1 MAERTLRLPHLH
13 LPGKRSVE
21 SNLEQQL
28 TNRTAKKA
36 YISRGDFLNLIKAL
50 GLGFTGG
57 VILGAVDPY
66 EKVSRAIIGRNFP
79 AVNNAVEESSSVFQP
94 EANVASSRSAENDP
108 IASRAFVNYNRTL
121 DWFRNQDDQY
131 LQKIPDYLTIEDEGE
146 SLAMWIDA
154 QQQGRFAVV
163 GSNLAI
169 GGKLKVLLAIN
180 GFGAENFDEKSLL
193 KAAQDM
199 HTAFYEL
206 QLANSSDPIRYQR
219 DQQFHEEI
227 HQQAEQLT
235 QAIFLKLS
243 K

>member
-1 MAERTLRLPHLH
+1 M
-13 LPGKRSVE
+13 
-21 SNLEQQL
+21 
-28 TNRTAKKA
+28 
-36 YISRGDFLNLIKAL
+36 
-50 GLGFTGG
+50 
-57 VILGAVDPY
+57 
-66 EKVSRAIIGRNFP
+66 
-79 AVNNAVEESSSVFQP
+79 
-94 EANVASSRSAENDP
+94 
-108 IASRAFVNYNRTL
+108 
-121 DWFRNQDDQY
+121 
-131 LQKIPDYLTIEDEGE
+131 
-146 SLAMWIDA
+146 AMWIGA